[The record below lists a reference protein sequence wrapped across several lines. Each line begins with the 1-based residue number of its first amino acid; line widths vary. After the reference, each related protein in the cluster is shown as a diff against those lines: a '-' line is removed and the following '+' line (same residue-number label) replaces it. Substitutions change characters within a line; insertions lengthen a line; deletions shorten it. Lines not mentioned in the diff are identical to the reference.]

1 MPDADA
7 EARKTCRASEWKVSS
22 WLSGLLLRRL
32 SYGTIQ
38 LSLHMYIYI
47 YV

>member
-22 WLSGLLLRRL
+22 FWVAVKKAKLRYY
-32 SYGTIQ
+32 SIESAYVC
-38 LSLHMYIYI
+38 IYI